1 MTQRVTLTYSVEL
14 EQLEQETQRLYDNA
28 TTLLAGACDR
38 SSNECEM
45 LSTTTLS
52 QIEQLRH
59 NLAAVDVMLSDIGQ
73 IIQSYI
79 QYRFQQDVP
88 AVTVPDISVVENA
101 LSQLNDLKETMANEP
116 HPSQED
122 LAP

>member
-28 TTLLAGACDR
+28 ATLLVSACDQ

-59 NLAAVDVMLSDIGQ
+59 NLASVDVMLSDIGQ

-79 QYRFQQDVP
+79 QYRFRQDVP
-88 AVTVPDISVVENA
+88 AATVPDLSIVENA

-122 LAP
+122 LTP